1 MLTANIKKKCP
12 EAHTISLFFSY
23 RWWILEPCYLF
34 LSPAICGS
42 SNDWVPQMPDVG
54 PLVLCQDKER
64 PSTQHL
70 HMPKMSAISGQEHS
84 RQEHSRQEHSGQAER
99 REDEW
104 SQLILAFTSNFRPDS
119 HLLISLFLFHC
130 LCYSPPFLI
139 LPIIAHRLLCFLY
152 VPASYPCISFHDQYI
167 SE

>member
-1 MLTANIKKKCP
+1 MSWSTYYL
-12 EAHTISLFFSY
+12 SY

-34 LSPAICGS
+34 LSPAVCGTS
-42 SNDWVPQMPDVG
+42 DDWVPQMPDVG

-64 PSTQHL
+64 PSTRHL

-84 RQEHSRQEHSGQAER
+84 RQEHSGQTER

-104 SQLILAFTSNFRPDS
+104 PQLILAFTSIFRPDS

-130 LCYSPPFLI
+130 FCYSPPFWI
-139 LPIIAHRLLCFLY
+139 LPINTHRLLCFLY
-152 VPASYPCISFHDQYI
+152 VPASWPMYQFHDQYI